1 MGKRLCLVLGM
12 VVAGA
17 ASATTWTFTPT
28 VKDNNGW
35 WHFNNAQ
42 NWRDEAGATG
52 RPQEGDRIECLVRPD
67 YYIAAEHA
75 VYLSRVYFGP
85 DNTQSVGW
93 NGFYLKESAEAGD
106 GFVYAPASAGSMWC
120 ALYLDGTVA
129 LDVQQKV
136 TLSFVSGVRGRDAA
150 HPGWFVKTGIGTV
163 RAEDDGNTALHMPN
177 LRGGV
182 IREGV
187 FGLGMRVPMNVA
199 GKEFFFDGTAGTAW
213 LKVQPA
219 WGKST
224 VTPLTHEFVDGH
236 LHTAT
241 NRLPLEGHGL
251 TDDGTGHTLV
261 LSGTSPVAE
270 QYFEG
275 QLAGALSFVWNPS
288 DAAQVFRF
296 ARAHSPSTGSLI
308 VSNGVVRLTDGATF
322 TALSRLAVGPTATF
336 AVTETAGPLELK
348 LLTLAAGGRLDVA
361 AGQTVVVRSLW
372 QDGRSLPDGTYTAAE
387 AADWLTGAGAVVV
400 DRYRGTYGEN
410 QIVLTVPDG
419 ATQTLEEA
427 LAAANAA
434 GGTAYTFDALNG
446 GALKD
451 WTLVKRGAGTLR
463 LVSTNEN
470 FVGTVHL
477 EAGVAD
483 VVARYGLGKG
493 ATDAGPIY
501 VHAGATLLCTH
512 PASKPAV
519 EGTDFRNGNRIVH
532 VAGTGVDGTGALKG
546 TGGLIAYGT
555 GPIFGREIVL
565 DDDALVLQ
573 SGWYCPASILT
584 LNGYTL
590 TLKGATVGEPVFFDT
605 VKGDGRLVLDG
616 CQSRGTGVT
625 FTGTAPGNVVEFG
638 DGAGVRFW
646 SSAGDWGKADS
657 WPLVFTGATTYL
669 YGDQGT
675 RRGQGVNTLAAPMR
689 IDGTIQQDSQGNT
702 DYSSIFLQGPVS
714 GAGGVFVAARD
725 GGTENNYF
733 HLLNPANTF
742 TGGARVQRG
751 VLCVYED
758 GSLPPTGELDIEGSY
773 GLTRQDNPAQM
784 CDFYGVQLL
793 GVEACTLPP
802 LRLRGTKDVARV
814 QGGRGA
820 WRSIVKEDANTVGYY
835 SEAGAP
841 LLEVREGTFKLP
853 RGAAPGLWEGVTVC
867 ADAAA
872 AQAAVAGDA
881 CTTNYVTRGPTSA
894 NQVPCDLPVASDAKR
909 LVTYTGYLWN
919 RTGAAKTVTFAQS
932 MCGLARLKVNGETVI
947 DATGGATR
955 TAAQAVLRP
964 GANAFEFRAQKCT
977 PHYTD
982 AEEKAG
988 TWSRFLG
995 LAWDAEGRA
1004 PSAPLTADNYTRLVD
1019 PGDGSLFTRSAS
1031 PTENLPVFDAIRLG
1045 EAATL
1050 DLNGTAYTA
1059 QDLSGGGTVLSSA
1072 TDAEAAPSL
1081 TLRKLT
1087 VNAGARETLRLEVPV
1102 RFADD
1107 FALSVTNAARALTG
1121 QRTVLTSTTPLTGV
1135 PRLVTTGDDG
1145 RKWTAYVSQDGTS
1158 LLLAHTGLT
1167 IILR

>member
-12 VVAGA
+12 VVAGM
-17 ASATTWTFTPT
+17 ASATTWTFTLT
-28 VKDNNGW
+28 EKNANGW
-35 WHFNNAQ
+35 WFFNNAQ
-42 NWRDEAGATG
+42 NWRNEAGETG
-52 RPQEGDRIECLVRPD
+52 LPQEGDRIECLVCPD
-67 YYIAAEHA
+67 GYIAATLND
-75 VYLSRVYFGP
+75 VYLSRVHFGP
-85 DNTQSVGW
+85 DNTQSVGHR
-93 NGFYLKESAEAGD
+93 GFYLKESAEAGD
-106 GFVYAPASAGSMWC
+106 GFVYAPSKAGSMWC
-120 ALYLDGTVA
+120 GLYLDGTVTV
-129 LDVQQKV
+129 DVQQAV
-136 TLSFVSGVRGRDAA
+136 TLSFQAGVGGRNST
-150 HPGWFVKTGIGTV
+150 HLGWFVKTGPGTV
-163 RAEDDGNTALHMPN
+163 RAEDCGDASKHLPH
-177 LRGGV
+177 LLGGV
-182 IREGV
+182 IREGT
-187 FGLGMRVPMNVA
+187 FSLGMKLPMKVA
-199 GKEFFFDGTAGTAW
+199 GKEFFFDGTEGTAW

-219 WGKST
+219 WGSST

-236 LHTAT
+236 IHTAT

-261 LSGTSPVAE
+261 LSGASPVAE

-275 QLAGALSFVWNPS
+275 RLAGALNFVWNPA
-288 DAAQVFRF
+288 DAAKAFRF
-296 ARAHSPSTGSLI
+296 ARASSPSTGELS
-308 VSNGVVRLTDGATF
+308 VQNGIVRLTDGATF
-322 TALSRLAVGPTATF
+322 TGLSRLAVGATAAF
-336 AVTETAGPLELK
+336 EVTETAGPLELK
-348 LLTLAAGGRLDVA
+348 LLTLAAGGRFDVA
-361 AGQTVVVRSLW
+361 AGQTVLVHTLW
-372 QDGRSLPDGTYTAAE
+372 QDGRSVADGAYTAADAE
-387 AADWLTGAGAVVV
+387 WLTGAGTVVV

-427 LAAANAA
+427 LVAANAA
-434 GGTAYTFDALNG
+434 GGTSYTFDGLNG
-446 GALKD
+446 GVLKD

-463 LVSTNEN
+463 LVSTNAN

-512 PASKPAV
+512 PAPCA
-519 EGTDFRNGNRIVH
+519 GTDFRNGNRIVH

-555 GPIFGREIVL
+555 GPIFGCEIVL

-573 SGWYCPASILT
+573 SGWYCPANILT

-590 TLKGATVGEPVFFDT
+590 TLKGTTVGEPVLFDT

-625 FTGTAPGNVVEFG
+625 FTGTAPGNVVEFR

-675 RRGQGVNTLAAPMR
+675 RRGQGLNTLAAPMR
-689 IDGTIQQDSQGNT
+689 IDGVVRQDSQGNT

-714 GAGGVFVAARD
+714 GDGSVFVAARD

-751 VLCVYED
+751 ILCVYED
-758 GSLPPTGELDIEGSY
+758 GSLPPTGELDIEGSFD
-773 GLTRQDNPAQM
+773 LTRQGNPAQM

-793 GVEACTLPP
+793 GVEPCTLPP
-802 LRLRGTKDVARV
+802 LRLRGTKDIARV

-820 WRSIVKEDANTVGYY
+820 WRSIVKEDANAVGYY

-841 LLEVREGTFKLP
+841 LLVVREGTLRLP
-853 RGAAPGLWEGVTVC
+853 RGAAPGLWEGVTPC
-867 ADAAA
+867 ADTAA

-894 NQVPCDLPVASDAKR
+894 NQVPCDLPVAPDVKR

-932 MCGLARLKVNGETVI
+932 LWGLARLKVNGETVI
-947 DATGGATR
+947 DATGGAMR
-955 TAAQAVLRP
+955 TAAQVVLRP
-964 GANAFEFRAQKCT
+964 GANAFEFRAQNCT
-977 PHYTD
+977 PYYTD

-988 TWSRFLG
+988 TWNRHAG
-995 LAWDAEGRA
+995 LVWDAEGRA
-1004 PSAPLTADNYTRLVD
+1004 PSSPLTTDNFTRLVD

-1050 DLNGTAYTA
+1050 DINGTAYTA

-1087 VNAGARETLRLEVPV
+1087 VNAGARETLRVEVPV